1 MTTSTSRISLLFNG
15 SLVRRLVV
23 GMWLC
28 TLVVWLLLT
37 AAQWAFSSDTD
48 CELSPGSSVY
58 GEAGR
63 SWLPPGQTCTYD
75 LGQPGLEPFEID
87 PGVASSVLPAAL
99 IAGALGYGV
108 ARTSVK
114 RN

>member
-1 MTTSTSRISLLFNG
+1 MFKG

-23 GMWLC
+23 AMWLC
-28 TLVVWLLLT
+28 MLGVWILIT

-58 GEAGR
+58 GVAER

-75 LGQPGLEPFEID
+75 LEQPGLESFETD
-87 PGVASSVLPAAL
+87 PGAASFALPAAL

-108 ARTSVK
+108 ARTSAK